1 MASNKKKKVVKYR
14 KNLNINVGIII
25 FGIIFVYL
33 VSYVFM
39 YITRDKISMYEV
51 VYGKNAETTNKT
63 YQALIIRDE
72 QVYNATSS
80 GYLNLFVRDG
90 QKAAVGQKVYSIDE
104 SGKIKELLA
113 NASNEDNSISK
124 NDLQDLKNKI
134 VDFSTSYSDVD
145 FKDVYSFKADIE
157 ASVMEY
163 INMNTIENIN
173 EVLNNNDSSNIFKI
187 VTADKSGIVTYVIDG
202 FEKYNMSNL
211 SADAFDKSKYNK
223 ITHKSSDLV
232 ESGTSIYK
240 VINSEEW
247 YLAFELNEE
256 EVEKYNG
263 DDRMKIKF
271 IREDIESVGDFTIKN
286 IDGVSYGIVTL
297 NQYMVKFCQDRFVD
311 IQIISDDIPGLK
323 IPKTSLIEKEFFT
336 IPVEYATEGGN
347 SNETGFLMQV
357 YDKNGNLSTKFI
369 TPEIYHKTESEYYVA
384 KEVFEAGNVL
394 VKPDS
399 TETYVISNIAKLVG
413 VYNINNGYCT
423 FREVNIIGETSEYY
437 IVESGTTY
445 GLLVYDHIVLDSSL
459 VDEDQIVYH

>member
-157 ASVMEY
+157 ASVM
-163 INMNTIENIN
+163 
-173 EVLNNNDSSNIFKI
+173 
-187 VTADKSGIVTYVIDG
+187 
-202 FEKYNMSNL
+202 
-211 SADAFDKSKYNK
+211 
-223 ITHKSSDLV
+223 
-232 ESGTSIYK
+232 
-240 VINSEEW
+240 
-247 YLAFELNEE
+247 
-256 EVEKYNG
+256 
-263 DDRMKIKF
+263 
-271 IREDIESVGDFTIKN
+271 
-286 IDGVSYGIVTL
+286 
-297 NQYMVKFCQDRFVD
+297 
-311 IQIISDDIPGLK
+311 
-323 IPKTSLIEKEFFT
+323 
-336 IPVEYATEGGN
+336 
-347 SNETGFLMQV
+347 
-357 YDKNGNLSTKFI
+357 
-369 TPEIYHKTESEYYVA
+369 
-384 KEVFEAGNVL
+384 
-394 VKPDS
+394 
-399 TETYVISNIAKLVG
+399 
-413 VYNINNGYCT
+413 
-423 FREVNIIGETSEYY
+423 
-437 IVESGTTY
+437 
-445 GLLVYDHIVLDSSL
+445 
-459 VDEDQIVYH
+459 